1 MTNKQATIHLNV
13 TAGLKARLVK
23 ASQRSSMKLTEYLL
37 ELIERAESMNTHAIP
52 ESLSHQ
58 YHGAGWALAAITG
71 GQLVAMRYVSD
82 IAPELDD
89 DLIDDLIEGGS
100 IARAAVQKWIASD
113 AAGPSV
119 RELQA
124 LGEVS
129 VGMCSCGE
137 FVVL

>member
-1 MTNKQATIHLNV
+1 MTNKQAAIHLNAP
-13 TAGLKARLVK
+13 AGLKARLVK
-23 ASQRSSMKLTEYLL
+23 DSQRRSMKLTDYLL
-37 ELIERAESMNTHAIP
+37 ELIDRAESMNTHVIP

-71 GQLVAMRYVSD
+71 GRLIALRYVSD
-82 IAPELDD
+82 LAPELDD
-89 DLIDDLIEGGS
+89 DLIEGGNT
-100 IARAAVQKWIASD
+100 ARAAVQKWFASD
-113 AAGPSV
+113 AAGPAV

-137 FVVL
+137 FVEL

>member
-1 MTNKQATIHLNV
+1 
-13 TAGLKARLVK
+13 
-23 ASQRSSMKLTEYLL
+23 MKLSDYLL

-58 YHGAGWALAAITG
+58 YHGAGWVLAAITG

-82 IAPELDD
+82 LAPELDD

-100 IARAAVQKWIASD
+100 IARAAVQRWIASD
-113 AAGPSV
+113 SAGPAV

-124 LGEVS
+124 LGEVA

-137 FVVL
+137 FVEL